1 MPVLY
6 FPVTKGLLMEA
17 CTQDHRYRQQL
28 DTQNPP
34 YDGPTAP
41 PCENVQH
48 SAGIRRHITRR
59 KCIPS
64 ISEDTAR
71 DALVQYASSKCCYST
86 KPAETLVFSN
96 LESHNTYRYR
106 LETFTESRS
115 TEWAH
120 ELYRGQPV
128 DAYTQPPPA
137 PWAIPAKAPTMFKD
151 ATQEIKIPNTAYVKP
166 CHTCTGMGMI
176 PCTKCARCGSKQCWV
191 CNGSRVRAGGES
203 CHHCNGSGRTTCDG
217 CNGTGLNSCNTCK
230 GKGQLLVYIRLKIK
244 WKNNVDDFVVDQE
257 SGFPINRVS
266 AVTGKKVFVDKQH
279 MVSPAVG
286 SPDPDISKAAKRLVR
301 QHHAKFASTYRI
313 LQQVC
318 LHLTCL
324 RVQEHQRPLVR
335 IPSISEDF
343 AKDAFIEYASSKC
356 CYSSRPA
363 KELVFTDLQAHDTYR
378 YRLETFV
385 ESRTTEWASVPY
397 TGQVVDSYGSC
408 VPAPWDIAV
417 QVPAM
422 FQNGKRTIQVPH
434 TSSVKGCHN
443 CLALGKSACQKCI
456 ASGWMQCWVC
466 NGSGSRMSNNRCSH
480 CNGVGRVR
488 CTECSGRGSKTCHT
502 CTGKGQLLFFINL
515 IVEWKNHIF
524 EFVPDKRSG
533 FPVDQISKV
542 TGELLFTDTQYLVYP
557 VVSFPDN
564 AINQASQR
572 AVREHQAQF
581 VTTSRILQQR
591 QSIELIPVTRVHY
604 TWKEKTYIYFVY
616 GAEHKVYT
624 DDYPAK
630 CCCCTII

>member
-1 MPVLY
+1 MLQGRKINSSLRRQPARITKG
-6 FPVTKGLLMEA
+6 PVTTMDKRHLLSD
-17 CTQDHRYRQQL
+17 QDDDPQFPGPG
-28 DTQNPP
+28 NPGMSAP
-34 YDGPTAP
+34 DLPQGGGASAP
-41 PCENVQH
+41 PGEMMHNVPGYEGTG
-48 SAGIRRHITRR
+48 SGGGVG
-59 KCIPS
+59 KC
-64 ISEDTAR
+64 
-71 DALVQYASSKCCYST
+71 V
-86 KPAETLVFSN
+86 
-96 LESHNTYRYR
+96 
-106 LETFTESRS
+106 
-115 TEWAH
+115 
-120 ELYRGQPV
+120 
-128 DAYTQPPPA
+128 PPPNPGLA
-137 PWAIPAKAPTMFKD
+137 SP
-151 ATQEIKIPNTAYVKP
+151 
-166 CHTCTGMGMI
+166 
-176 PCTKCARCGSKQCWV
+176 
-191 CNGSRVRAGGES
+191 
-203 CHHCNGSGRTTCDG
+203 GRG
-217 CNGTGLNSCNTCK
+217 
-230 GKGQLLVYIRLKIK
+230 
-244 WKNNVDDFVVDQE
+244 
-257 SGFPINRVS
+257 P
-266 AVTGKKVFVDKQH
+266 
-279 MVSPAVG
+279 SP
-286 SPDPDISKAAKRLVR
+286 PER
-301 QHHAKFASTYRI
+301 QW
-313 LQQVC
+313 
-318 LHLTCL
+318 
-324 RVQEHQRPLVR
+324 E

-363 KELVFTDLQAHDTYR
+363 KELVFTDLQAHNTYR

-385 ESRTTEWASVPY
+385 ESRKTEWDSVPY

-422 FQNGKRTIQVPH
+422 FQNGKRAVQVPH

-466 NGSGSRMSNNRCSH
+466 NGSGRRMSDDRCSH

-488 CTECSGRGSKTCHT
+488 CTECSGSGSKTCHT
-502 CTGKGQLLFFINL
+502 CAGKGQLLFFINL
-515 IVEWKNHIF
+515 IVEWKNHIY

-533 FPVDQISKV
+533 FPVDRVSKV
-542 TGELLFTDTQYLVYP
+542 TGELLFTDTQYMVYP

-564 AINQASQR
+564 AINQASQT

-591 QSIELIPVTRVHY
+591 QTIELIPVTRVHY

>member
-1 MPVLY
+1 MDKRHLLSDQDDDPQFPGPGNPVFTGMPAPDL
-6 FPVTKGLLMEA
+6 PQGGGA
-17 CTQDHRYRQQL
+17 S
-28 DTQNPP
+28 
-34 YDGPTAP
+34 AP
-41 PCENVQH
+41 PGEMMHNVPGYEGTG
-48 SAGIRRHITRR
+48 SGEG
-59 KCIPS
+59 KCVPPPNPGLASPGRGPSPSERQWEIPS
-64 ISEDTAR
+64 I
-71 DALVQYASSKCCYST
+71 
-86 KPAETLVFSN
+86 
-96 LESHNTYRYR
+96 
-106 LETFTESRS
+106 
-115 TEWAH
+115 
-120 ELYRGQPV
+120 G
-128 DAYTQPPPA
+128 
-137 PWAIPAKAPTMFKD
+137 
-151 ATQEIKIPNTAYVKP
+151 
-166 CHTCTGMGMI
+166 
-176 PCTKCARCGSKQCWV
+176 
-191 CNGSRVRAGGES
+191 
-203 CHHCNGSGRTTCDG
+203 
-217 CNGTGLNSCNTCK
+217 
-230 GKGQLLVYIRLKIK
+230 
-244 WKNNVDDFVVDQE
+244 
-257 SGFPINRVS
+257 
-266 AVTGKKVFVDKQH
+266 
-279 MVSPAVG
+279 
-286 SPDPDISKAAKRLVR
+286 
-301 QHHAKFASTYRI
+301 
-313 LQQVC
+313 
-318 LHLTCL
+318 
-324 RVQEHQRPLVR
+324 
-335 IPSISEDF
+335 EDF

-363 KELVFTDLQAHDTYR
+363 KELLFTDLQAHNTYR

-385 ESRTTEWASVPY
+385 ESRKTEWDSVPY

-422 FQNGKRTIQVPH
+422 FQNGKRAVQVPH

-466 NGSGSRMSNNRCSH
+466 NGSGRRMSDNRCSH

-488 CTECSGRGSKTCHT
+488 CTECSGSGSKTCHT

-515 IVEWKNHIF
+515 IVEWKNHIY

-533 FPVDQISKV
+533 FPVDRVSKV
-542 TGELLFTDTQYLVYP
+542 TGELLFTDTQYMVYP

-564 AINQASQR
+564 AINQASQT

-591 QSIELIPVTRVHY
+591 QTIELIPVTRVHY